1 MKEIKIL
8 SVGNSFSDDTMWCLP
23 QVARAFGV
31 ENIKLGNLYVGG
43 CSIRQHH
50 AHITGDLPVYAYR
63 RNTGGDYW
71 VTVSGWR
78 ISEAI
83 ASGDWDVI
91 SIQHGTGDGSY
102 YTDPVYYEK
111 LGALVAEVKRQAGDR
126 TKIAFN
132 MTWVGEPDRKHHE
145 IEAFGGDQMEIYR
158 RICALTR
165 ELILPMEGID
175 MVSPTGT
182 AIQNARTMVSERLT
196 RDGYHLDKVFGRY
209 VAALTFFCAL
219 TGASAD
225 GARVPDGITPEAW
238 SRAVAAAKHAI
249 SNPFNVT

>member
-8 SVGNSFSDDTMWCLP
+8 SIGNSFSDDTMWCLP
-23 QVARAFGV
+23 QVARAFGL

-43 CSIRQHH
+43 CSIRQHYE
-50 AHITGDLPVYAYR
+50 HIAEDLPVYAYR

-71 VTVSGWR
+71 VTVSGTR
-78 ISEAI
+78 IGEAI
-83 ASGDWDVI
+83 AEETWDAI

-102 YTDPVYYEK
+102 YTAPVYYEK
-111 LGALVAEVKRQAGDR
+111 LGALVAEVKRRAGEH

-165 ELILPMEGID
+165 ELILPMEDID
-175 MVSPTGT
+175 TVSPTGT
-182 AIQNARTMVSERLT
+182 AIQNARAMVSERLT
-196 RDGYHLDKVFGRY
+196 RDGYHLDKAFGRY
-209 VAALTFFCAL
+209 IAALTFFCAL
-219 TGASAD
+219 TGASAE
-225 GARVPDGITPEAW
+225 GARVPDGITPEKW
-238 SRAVAAAKHAI
+238 RLAVLAAKHAI
-249 SNPFNVT
+249 STPFAVT